1 MMRVLFAASLLLGLL
16 ATSCPGWCA
25 EVRDDLG
32 RLLTLPHPARR
43 IVTLAPHATELVFA
57 AGAGRHL
64 IGVASGGS
72 YPDSVATLPRVG
84 GAGALDRER
93 LLKLQPD
100 LVIGWQSGNRA
111 SDLEWI
117 ENSGIALYRSEPTA
131 LMDIAR
137 SIREIGRLSAT
148 EATAEAAAGAF
159 ADALATPCARLQALP
174 AYVEVWQKPAMTVG
188 GAHWLNDVLRI
199 SGFRNA
205 FADVPRGVFAIGP
218 EAAYVRESQ
227 ATVSLA
233 RVYDGGISD
242 RLADLLS
249 RPAPGLVEA
258 VRLLCAKRLDSEV
271 TRRAPARY

>member
-111 SDLEWI
+111 SDLQWI

-137 SIREIGRLSAT
+137 SIRAIGRLSAT

-159 ADALATPCARLQALP
+159 ADALATPCAGLQALP

-188 GAHWLNDVLRI
+188 GLHWLNDVLRI

-218 EAAYVRESQ
+218 EAAHVRKAQ

-233 RVYDGGISD
+233 RVYDGSTSD